1 LPSYSQDAIG
11 CIIVI
16 VNTDFRANKLH
27 RALVAARTRLRDVEE
42 RHEHLL
48 EEGVARHH
56 SVGREYAA
64 AVQEYANAVMAWLVA
79 LEHRA
84 GDAAGEASIG
94 TAGETAQEA

>member
-1 LPSYSQDAIG
+1 MPSWSRDAVA
-11 CIIVI
+11 CIRVI
-16 VNTDFRANKLH
+16 VTTDFRANKLH

-79 LEHRA
+79 LERRA
-84 GDAAGEASIG
+84 GDGAGDTSVEA
-94 TAGETAQEA
+94 AGETAQGA